1 MLQLWKVWPYDK
13 VLYSDSGKWARG
25 SFCASSYT
33 GNRLKAQYW
42 PLPIIEIVVNNTVM
56 TALVDTGCTTTL
68 INYRLMSVC
77 GRCGTV
83 IAVDGRDIKC
93 KGARQVE
100 IKVHGVQ
107 VKVEAILMNRIID
120 GIDVIIGM
128 DVINEMGGLTIK
140 KAEVK
145 FGDVHCAIAAHRLN
159 VCKIE
164 DKDFE
169 ANFN

>member
-1 MLQLWKVWPYDK
+1 M
-13 VLYSDSGKWARG
+13 SG
-25 SFCASSYT
+25 
-33 GNRLKAQYW
+33 
-42 PLPIIEIVVNNTVM
+42 
-56 TALVDTGCTTTL
+56 
-68 INYRLMSVC
+68 C

-83 IAVDGRDIKC
+83 KAVDGRDIKC

-100 IKVHGVQ
+100 IKVRGVR

-128 DVINEMGGLTIK
+128 DVINEMRGVTIK
-140 KAEVK
+140 EAEVK
-145 FGDVHCAIAAHRLN
+145 FGDVHCAVAVHRLN

-169 ANFN
+169 ANFDGEKWTVKLKWKGEPLVLQNSEFFSLFKEFL